1 MLVISVPLMCLVN
14 VLVTV
19 SGPVWCVV
27 MGLVVVYVL
36 RMTVPLDGLLMVLVM
51 TVSEGEVMTLVGID

>member
-1 MLVISVPLMCLVN
+1 MCLVN